1 MPSVELAAHGER
13 WQERF
18 GELLKDVARRSIAQG
33 LRTGRPLAVDPEE
46 FPPAL
51 RAKRASFVTLR
62 RNGKLRGCIGTL
74 EQDVSIVD
82 GVAENAFRAA
92 FRDPRFSPLAEGDLS
107 EIQIHISVLGP
118 LERVEVSSESDLLA
132 KLRPGVDGVVL
143 RDGLQRGTFL
153 PSVWEDLPDA
163 AQFVRQLKRKA
174 GLPAEHWSDT
184 LEVWRYTAESI
195 E

>member
-1 MPSVELAAHGER
+1 MSSAELPAHGER

-33 LRTGRPLAVDPEE
+33 LRTGRPLAVDPEV
-46 FPPAL
+46 FPTAL

-74 EQDVSIVD
+74 EADVPLVV
-82 GVAENAFRAA
+82 GVAENAFKAA

-107 EIQIHISVLGP
+107 EIESHISVLSS

-143 RDGLQRGTFL
+143 RQGLQRGTFL
-153 PSVWEDLPDA
+153 PSVWEELPDA